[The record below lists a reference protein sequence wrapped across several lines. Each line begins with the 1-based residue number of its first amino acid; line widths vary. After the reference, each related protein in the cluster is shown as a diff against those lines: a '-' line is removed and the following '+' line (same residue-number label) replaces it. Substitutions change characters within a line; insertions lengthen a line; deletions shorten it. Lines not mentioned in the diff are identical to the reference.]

1 MKGISAMI
9 ICKNEERRIG
19 DCLRSLDFCDEIVV
33 VDSGSTDRT
42 LDIVN
47 EFPVRLFH
55 REFKSWNDQKDF
67 GRAQTTREWVLNI
80 DADEVVSP
88 KLRDELLQI
97 AQNATPTSISGAK
110 MPFRTHFRGRWVKT
124 CGYYPDFHIRFIR
137 KEDAFWD
144 REAVHDRVVV
154 NGSIQT
160 LSGHVE
166 HHSFESV
173 HDFIQKSCMYANA
186 FAIRSHKAGKKS
198 GLLSMAI
205 RPLFRFTKAYIFQRG
220 FTQGALGFM
229 IAALQAY
236 EVFQKYLR
244 LWELNT
250 FGAPE
255 SD

>member
-47 EFPVRLFH
+47 EFPVRIFH
-55 REFKSWNDQKDF
+55 REFTSWNDQKDF

-88 KLRDELLQI
+88 QLRAELLQMI
-97 AQNATPTSISGAK
+97 EEPPSEAAAK
-110 MPFRTHFRGRWVKT
+110 MPFRTHFRGLWVKT
-124 CGYYPDFHIRFIR
+124 CGYYPDFHVRFVKR
-137 KEDAFWD
+137 EHAYWD
-144 REAVHDRVVV
+144 RESVHDRVVV
-154 NGSIQT
+154 NGTIKT
-160 LSGHVE
+160 LSGHME

-173 HDFIQKSCMYANA
+173 NDFIQKSCMYANA
-186 FAIRSHKAGKKS
+186 FAIRAHNAGKKS
-198 GLLSMAI
+198 GPLSMAI
-205 RPLFRFTKAYIFQRG
+205 RPLFRFIKAYVFQRG
-220 FTQGALGFM
+220 FSQGSLGLM
-229 IAALQAY
+229 VATLQAY

-244 LWELNT
+244 LWEMNN
-250 FGAPE
+250 FGE
-255 SD
+255 SKID